1 MLQIIHLLATVQD
14 HKRATQ
20 SNLKNSG
27 TLRIQGLQN
36 EEKRLNGR

>member
-1 MLQIIHLLATVQD
+1 MLQVIHIMATVQD

-20 SNLKNSG
+20 SKPKNSG
-27 TLRIQGLQN
+27 TLRIQGLKN